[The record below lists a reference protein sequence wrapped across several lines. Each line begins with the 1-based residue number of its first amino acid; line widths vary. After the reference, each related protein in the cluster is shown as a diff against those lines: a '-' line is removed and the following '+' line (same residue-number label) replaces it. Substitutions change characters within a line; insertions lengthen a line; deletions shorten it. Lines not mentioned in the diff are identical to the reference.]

1 MKKVSK
7 VLICIFCVLFI
18 AAIIYCV
25 FKVIQ
30 LDKLSNMSSE
40 EMLEVLTKENSNVK
54 VSIGVLKDGKSSF
67 RILGQNMK
75 EEENVSYDYEIGSI
89 SKTFLALMMSEAIS
103 EGKINIEDNIS
114 KYLDLESDIYY
125 PTIKR
130 LLTHTS
136 GYSSYYFD
144 SQMIDNR
151 LSGANDF
158 YNISKSKM
166 LDKVKSVYLKDKD
179 YKFNYSNFGISVLGQ
194 VLEKVYNKDYTSL
207 MSEYIKEN
215 LKLENTSVATC
226 KGNLDSY
233 WTWDKDDGYIPAGA
247 IISNVYDMT
256 KYVELY
262 LNSDKRYVAK
272 TYEPQS
278 HIDASNFIYKKL
290 GINMD
295 EIGMTW
301 IIDSKNDFVWHNG
314 ATGNF
319 NSFVAFNRAKNI
331 GVVVLVNTPPNE
343 KIPSTVIGMRLMKEL
358 CE

>member
-226 KGNLDSY
+226 KGN
-233 WTWDKDDGYIPAGA
+233 
-247 IISNVYDMT
+247 
-256 KYVELY
+256 
-262 LNSDKRYVAK
+262 
-272 TYEPQS
+272 
-278 HIDASNFIYKKL
+278 
-290 GINMD
+290 
-295 EIGMTW
+295 
-301 IIDSKNDFVWHNG
+301 
-314 ATGNF
+314 
-319 NSFVAFNRAKNI
+319 RAA
-331 GVVVLVNTPPNE
+331 
-343 KIPSTVIGMRLMKEL
+343 
-358 CE
+358 